1 MSSLIEKYYLKN
13 NTMPMLL
20 KRKLQTFDKHEA
32 IAAEFDDWI
41 ATGSYKNEN
50 SISIEGYTAESLA
63 KLSPY
68 TSGEQAF
75 ILLAE
80 LRENPDKAK
89 DRIARGFKIK

>member
-1 MSSLIEKYYLKN
+1 MIDVTFLKKN
-13 NTMPMLL
+13 ISPA
-20 KRKLQTFDKHEA
+20 FYGVHED
-32 IAAEFDDWI
+32 IAAEFEDWI
-41 ATGSYKNEN
+41 ETGSYKKEN
-50 SISIEGYTAESLA
+50 AISIEGYTAESLA